1 MTFIFS
7 MIPEI
12 IILSSLSIVI
22 VADLFLN
29 NNNKYLSYYF
39 LQITLFVTLS
49 YLLSMSNNEILIN
62 ELYDSSV
69 FSIYVKIFLILLL
82 IIVFSYS
89 YSYLKNFEKY
99 KSEYFMII
107 IFGLLGMMIMVSSNH
122 LLLLYL
128 GIELL
133 SLALYTIIAYNKDS
147 LYSAEAAVKYYILGA
162 MSSGFLLFGI
172 SLIYGLTG
180 TLLYDDIVNQITSMS
195 IDSTQYSI
203 NSIGLIFA
211 LTFILISIAFKFG
224 AAPFHMW
231 LPDVYQGSLTPTT
244 LMLSTI
250 PKVAIFIVMIKLTNS
265 IFSDLEIFWSE
276 MVLILS
282 VFSILVG
289 NLIAIVQTNIK
300 RLLAYSTIAN
310 VGFILLGI
318 YTGPTY
324 GYSAALFYTITYTLF
339 TTAVFGLLCELKID
353 KSPIENIKDL
363 SGLNYKYPSLAVLF
377 LIIMLSMIGIPPFLG
392 FYAKFYIIQSLI
404 IENHINLA
412 VFAVIMTVIGSF
424 YYLRVIK
431 VIYFDELDDKIISI
445 SSHLI
450 SYVLVLSLV
459 IIGLFPN
466 ILSSLAFYSIKNL

>member
-39 LQITLFVTLS
+39 LQIALFVTLS

-147 LYSAEAAVKYYILGA
+147 LYSAEAAVKYYVLGA

-180 TLLYDDIVNQITSMS
+180 TLLYDDIVNQITSMN
-195 IDSTQYSI
+195 IDSTQYSV

-377 LIIMLSMIGIPPFLG
+377 LVIMLSMIGIPPFLG

-424 YYLRVIK
+424 YYLKVIK

>member
-1 MTFIFS
+1 

-180 TLLYDDIVNQITSMS
+180 TLLYEDIVNQITSMS

>member
-180 TLLYDDIVNQITSMS
+180 TLLYEDIVNQITSMS